1 MAGLI
6 DQLQEDALDPSIPV
20 STLLRKVK
28 VAAAKLALDDA
39 LAWVAGELNG
49 YRAMADIPAYR
60 KGAGT
65 TFAWNPYHGWQPI
78 QFGSHT
84 TADLVARV
92 LFHEPIGNYESLLE
106 TGVGPYFVDIPNE
119 MLSALNE
126 TLSYAVPRIANQVG
140 RGLIV
145 RIVQHVRDLVLD
157 WALELSQAGVTG
169 DGLRFSSAEKE
180 AASVAQITIGE
191 FHGSFNTGNASG
203 SGSTISQSTSTH
215 QSAEREKLFD
225 EIAEAIKHV
234 ASETDRQGL
243 LAANAA
249 MRAANERPAF
259 IEAYQRFSNVAADH
273 MTILAPFLPAL
284 AGLLS

>member
-6 DQLQEDALDPSIPV
+6 DQLQEDALNPSIPV

-39 LAWVAGELNG
+39 LAWVGGELNG
-49 YRAMADIPAYR
+49 YRSIAEIPAYR
-60 KGAGT
+60 KGSGST
-65 TFAWNPYHGWQPI
+65 YAWNPYHGWQPI

-84 TADLVARV
+84 TADLVGKI
-92 LFHEPIGNYESLLE
+92 LFHEPIGNYDAILQNGE
-106 TGVGPYFVDIPNE
+106 GPFYLDIPNE
-119 MLSALNE
+119 LLSLLNQ

-145 RIVQHVRDLVLD
+145 SIVEHVRDMVLD
-157 WALELSQAGVTG
+157 WALELARAGVTG
-169 DGLRFSSAEKE
+169 DGLKFSSAERE

-203 SGSTISQSTSTH
+203 SGSAISQTTSTP

-225 EIAEAIKHV
+225 DIAEAIKRV
-234 ASETDRQGL
+234 EGTTDRQNL
-243 LAANAA
+243 IAANAA

-273 MTILAPFLPAL
+273 ITILAPFLPAL
-284 AGLLS
+284 AGLLT